1 MSKNAEDYTL
11 WILKPIDNGH
21 SAPHITKPENNTKER
36 MERLQK
42 PEDRA
47 SIRRVLSI
55 NVGKA

>member
-1 MSKNAEDYTL
+1 MQRTIDCGYSN
-11 WILKPIDNGH
+11 PIDNVH
-21 SAPHITKPENNTKER
+21 NAPHIAKPENNRKER
-36 MERLQK
+36 MQRLQK